1 MKDALWGEKIISS
14 LPLLHKILV
23 RSGVRCGTLEVF
35 SVCRLVL
42 NLFLCD
48 FSAAELMLFCISPQ
62 VKGD

>member
-1 MKDALWGEKIISS
+1 MKDALWEEKIISS
-14 LPLLHKILV
+14 LPLLRKILV

-48 FSAAELMLFCISPQ
+48 FSQQS
-62 VKGD
+62 